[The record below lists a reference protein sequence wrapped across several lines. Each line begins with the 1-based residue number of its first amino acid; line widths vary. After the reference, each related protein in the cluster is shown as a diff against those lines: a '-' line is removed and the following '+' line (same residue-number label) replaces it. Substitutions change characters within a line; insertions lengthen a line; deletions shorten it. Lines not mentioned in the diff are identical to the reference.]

1 MKRKIAL
8 LLTVVVLC
16 AAFIVAFSVWRNNR
30 ATESSDPGKPDE
42 TSAATSQSPDNG
54 EADSGRPDNTSE
66 AATQAQENDKNTN
79 QPADTTEPKENNSK
93 PDDENT
99 NYPIDITDS
108 KGRTIKLDNE
118 PERIISIGPD
128 ITEIIFA
135 LGKGD
140 KLVGRSAFCDYPP
153 ETQDITVVGDFYEWN
168 LETIVSLEPD
178 LIFASAMNTE
188 ENEKKLMDLGINIIF
203 INQTESF
210 EGVYETIGI
219 IGKVLNAEAESTAV
233 INRMNED
240 VEKAKEA
247 VKGLDRPSVYYIV
260 GFGEYGDYTA
270 TGETFIAKMLDTA
283 GGANIAADITGW
295 IYSLEKLMEQD
306 PDIIIGS
313 DEAVKYFQE
322 TSGYKELTAVKE
334 GRIYTIDPDLLDIQ
348 GPRLSD
354 GLLELAKILHPG
366 SL

>member
-16 AAFIVAFSVWRNNR
+16 AALLLLFRFGGTTGQQR
-30 ATESSDPGKPDE
+30 ADPGKPDE

-240 VEKAKEA
+240 VEKRKWL
-247 VKGLDRPSVYYIV
+247 KDLTDLRSIILSDLGNM
-260 GFGEYGDYTA
+260 A
-270 TGETFIAKMLDTA
+270 TIRQQEKPLSLKCWTRR
-283 GGANIAADITGW
+283 GANIAADITG
-295 IYSLEKLMEQD
+295 
-306 PDIIIGS
+306 GS
-313 DEAVKYFQE
+313 
-322 TSGYKELTAVKE
+322 TA
-334 GRIYTIDPDLLDIQ
+334 
-348 GPRLSD
+348 
-354 GLLELAKILHPG
+354 
-366 SL
+366 

>member
-1 MKRKIAL
+1 MRRKIE
-8 LLTVVVLC
+8 LLTAVLLIIALI
-16 AAFIVAFSVWRNNR
+16 AAFAACGSDRV
-30 ATESSDPGKPDE
+30 TEGDNPDKPYDISE
-42 TSAATSQSPDNG
+42 ASTQPPENG
-54 EADSGRPDNTSE
+54 E
-66 AATQAQENDKNTN
+66 NTN
-79 QPADTTEPKENNSK
+79 HPAEITERNENNSK
-93 PDDENT
+93 PDNENK
-99 NYPIDITDS
+99 NYPIEITDS
-108 KGRTIKLDNE
+108 KGRIVKLDNE

-153 ETQDITVVGDFYEWN
+153 EALDITVVGDFYEWN

-178 LIFASAMNTE
+178 VMFVSAMNTE

-203 INQTESF
+203 INKTESF
-210 EGVYETIGI
+210 EGVYETLGL
-219 IGKVLNAEAESTAV
+219 IGKVLNAEAESTEI
-233 INRMNED
+233 INRMKED

-247 VKGLDRPSVYYIV
+247 IKGFDRPSVYYVV

-270 TGETFIAKMLDTA
+270 TGETFIAKMLDMA

-313 DEAVKYFQE
+313 DDAVKYFKE

-334 GRIYTIDPDLLDIQ
+334 GRIYAIDPDLLEIQ

-354 GLLELAKILHPG
+354 GLLELVKILHPG
-366 SL
+366 SIQ

>member
-1 MKRKIAL
+1 MRRKIVL
-8 LLTVVVLC
+8 LSTV
-16 AAFIVAFSVWRNNR
+16 IVI
-30 ATESSDPGKPDE
+30 
-42 TSAATSQSPDNG
+42 SAALIIALIFLAGNKATDESDH
-54 EADSGRPDNTSE
+54 GRSASE
-66 AATQAQENDKNTN
+66 AATQAQENDKYTN
-79 QPADTTEPKENNSK
+79 HPADTAEPKENNIE
-93 PDDENT
+93 PDAGNT
-99 NYPIDITDS
+99 NYPIEITDS
-108 KGRTIKLDNE
+108 KGRIIKLDNE

-135 LGKGD
+135 LGKGN

-153 ETQDITVVGDFYEWN
+153 EALDIPAVGDFYEWN

-178 LIFASAMNTE
+178 ILFVSAMNTE
-188 ENEKKLMDLGINIIF
+188 ENEKKLMDLGINTIF

-210 EGVYETIGI
+210 EGVYATIGL
-219 IGKVLNAEAESTAV
+219 IGKVLNAESESTEI
-233 INRMNED
+233 INRMKND
-240 VEKAKEA
+240 VEKAMGA
-247 VKGLDRPSVYYIV
+247 VKGLDRPSVYYVV

-270 TGETFIAKMLDTA
+270 TGETFIAKMIDMA

-334 GRIYTIDPDLLDIQ
+334 GRIYAINPDLLEIQ

-354 GLLELAKILHPG
+354 GLLELVKIMHPG
-366 SL
+366 TIQ